1 MNASMKIRRLFLAM
15 ALMVAAASHAENDG
29 ASAEDVERLL
39 GTLAG
44 EWSNAA
50 QYRDAPGALKV
61 EPSVEGDWID
71 LQHAAFHAV
80 DAPKIGEHVL
90 YLEWRRGGP
99 EGPVSRQRLWS
110 FRIDADGLVRMDFFA
125 FVDGADFVGRG
136 SQPGAFSTVDAKSL
150 RSYSPDCAL
159 RFSAEDA
166 GGWVGR
172 IGSDECRIVAAS
184 GRGMGIDARVA
195 LTDDGSLSFQESGR
209 LDDGRYAFRV
219 PPTMPYLFQRIGG
232 HE

>member
-1 MNASMKIRRLFLAM
+1 MNIWRLCLPVS
-15 ALMVAAASHAENDG
+15 LMVAAGSCLANDG
-29 ASAEDVERLL
+29 ASPEDVERLM
-39 GTLAG
+39 GTLSG
-44 EWSNAA
+44 EWSNVA
-50 QYRDAPGALKV
+50 QYRDAPEALKV
-61 EPSVEGDWID
+61 EPSVEVDWLD

-90 YLEWRRGGP
+90 YLEWRRGGAG
-99 EGPVSRQRLWS
+99 GPVSRQRLWS
-110 FRIDADGLVRMDFFA
+110 FRIDSDGLVRMDFFA

-136 SQPGAFSTVDAKSL
+136 SQRGAFATLDAKAL

-159 RFSAEDA
+159 RFSPEDV

-172 IGSDECRIVAAS
+172 IGSAQCRIVAAS
-184 GRGMGIDARVA
+184 GRGMGIDANVA
-195 LTDDGSLSFQESGR
+195 LTADGLLSYQESGR

-232 HE
+232 HESP